1 LSSGYDVADTQLIPW
16 PLIPGPW
23 PLLLMPLLA
32 DRTRAFDSS
41 GIRKVFDLAAK
52 MTDPINLSVGQP
64 DYDVPEEIKNA
75 CIDAIQAGKNSYTMT
90 QGMPALREKLQ
101 ARIDAECKHA
111 DRRVFVSSGTSGGL
125 ALAMWSLVNPGDE
138 VIVFDPYFVMY
149 TALTQLVGGVPVII
163 DTYPD
168 FRIDLN
174 KVAAAITPRT
184 KLILLNSPANP
195 TGAIAS
201 EEEIRGLAKLAAE
214 KNVILLS
221 DEIYR
226 SFCFDQPFVSP
237 AKYNDRTLVID
248 GFSKSHGM
256 TGWRLGFVHGPAE
269 IIDTMIKLQQYTF
282 VCAPQPVQ
290 WAGAVAMDVPTTK
303 FVEDYRRKRDLIY
316 GGLSDLYEVVKPGG
330 AFYIFPE
337 APWGTGSEFVTK
349 AIERQLLVI
358 PGNIFSRADTHFRIS
373 YAASDE
379 TIYRG
384 IDVLRDLA

>member
-1 LSSGYDVADTQLIPW
+1 
-16 PLIPGPW
+16 
-23 PLLLMPLLA
+23 MPLLA

-52 MTDPINLSVGQP
+52 MKDPINLSIGQP
-64 DYDVPEEIKNA
+64 DFDVPDEVKAA
-75 CIDAIQAGKNSYTMT
+75 CTEAIAAGKNAYALT
-90 QGMPALREKLQ
+90 QGMPVLREKLQ
-101 ARIDAECKHA
+101 AQIDQEYGHA
-111 DRRVFVSSGTSGGL
+111 DRKVFVSSGTSGGL
-125 ALAMWSLVNPGDE
+125 SLAMWSLVNPGDE

-149 TALTQLVGGVPVII
+149 TALTQLVGGVPVVI

-174 KVAAAITPRT
+174 RVAAAITPRT

-195 TGAIAS
+195 TGVIAS
-201 EEEIRGLAKLAAE
+201 EEEVRGLARLAAE

-226 SFCFDQPFVSP
+226 SFCYDQPFVGP

-290 WAGAVAMDVPTTK
+290 WAGAVAMDVDVTPH
-303 FVEDYRRKRDLIY
+303 VEDYRRKRDLIY
-316 GGLSDLYEVVKPGG
+316 AGLSDLYEVTKPGG
-330 AFYIFPE
+330 AFYIFPK
-337 APWGTGSEFVTK
+337 APWGTGSEFVAK
-349 AIERQLLVI
+349 AIENQLLII
-358 PGNIFSRADTHFRIS
+358 PGNIFSRRDTHFRIS

-384 IDVLRDLA
+384 IDVLRDLS

>member
-1 LSSGYDVADTQLIPW
+1 
-16 PLIPGPW
+16 
-23 PLLLMPLLA
+23 MLA

-52 MTDPINLSVGQP
+52 MTDPVNLSIGQP
-64 DYDVPEEIKNA
+64 DFDVPQPVKDA
-75 CIDAIQAGKNSYTMT
+75 CIDAIRAGKNAYALT
-90 QGMPALREKLQ
+90 QGMPVLREKLQ
-101 ARIDAECKHA
+101 SRIDAEYRHA

-149 TALTQLVGGVPVII
+149 TALTRLVGGVPVII

-174 KVAAAITPRT
+174 KVADAITPRT

-195 TGAIAS
+195 TGVIAS
-201 EEEIRGLAKLAAE
+201 EAEIRGLAEIAAR
-214 KNVILLS
+214 KNVLLLS

-226 SFCFDQPFVSP
+226 SFCYDQPFVSP
-237 AKYNDRTLVID
+237 ARFNDRTLVID

-269 IIDTMIKLQQYTF
+269 IIDAMIKLQQYTF

-290 WAGAVAMDVPTTK
+290 WAGAAALDVDVSGH
-303 FVEDYRRKRDLIY
+303 FADYKRKRDLIY
-316 GGLSDLYEVVKPGG
+316 AGLADRYDVVKPGG
-330 AFYIFPE
+330 AFYIFPKS
-337 APWGTGSEFVTK
+337 PRGTGSEFVAR
-349 AIERQLLVI
+349 AIENQLLII
-358 PGNIFSRADTHFRIS
+358 PGNIFSSRDTHFRIS
-373 YAASDE
+373 YAAPDA
-379 TIYRG
+379 TLHRG
-384 IDVLRDLA
+384 LEILRRLA

>member
-1 LSSGYDVADTQLIPW
+1 MQ
-16 PLIPGPW
+16 
-23 PLLLMPLLA
+23 
-32 DRTRAFDSS
+32 
-41 GIRKVFDLAAK
+41 
-52 MTDPINLSVGQP
+52 DPINLSVGQP
-64 DYDVPEEIKNA
+64 HFDVPDEVKDA
-75 CIDAIQAGKNSYTMT
+75 CIDAIRIGKNAYTMT
-90 QGMPALREKLQ
+90 QGVPVLREKLQ
-101 ARIDAECKHA
+101 QGIDKEFGHE
-111 DRRVFVSSGTSGGL
+111 DRKVFVASGTSGGL
-125 ALAMWSLVNPGDE
+125 SLAMWSLVNPGDE

-149 TALTQLVGGVPVII
+149 TALTQLVGGVPVVV

-168 FRIDLN
+168 FRIDLA

-195 TGAIAS
+195 TGVIAS
-201 EEEIRGLAKLAAE
+201 EAEVRGLAQLAAE
-214 KNVILLS
+214 KNVVLLS

-226 SFCFDQPFVSP
+226 SFCYDTPFVSP
-237 AKYNDRTLVID
+237 AKFNDRTLVID

-290 WAGAVAMDVPTTK
+290 WAGAVAMDVDVSAH
-303 FVEDYRRKRDLIY
+303 VEDYKRKRDLIY
-316 GGLSDLYEVVKPGG
+316 AGLSDLYEVVKPGG
-330 AFYIFPE
+330 AFYIFPK

-349 AIERQLLVI
+349 AIENQLLII
-358 PGNIFSRADTHFRIS
+358 PGNIFSRRDSHFRIS
-373 YAASDE
+373 YAAADE